1 MKNETNVVYRNKENE
16 IVIASWQDNREMREK
31 GFQFVMTESDY
42 NFAKEQ
48 TQAIINAEPDENIS
62 EQRIEEISAQVRNQ
76 IQKKKEDA
84 LSRVFAALVDAIDEV
99 EVEHD

>member
-1 MKNETNVVYRNKENE
+1 MKNETNVVYRNKKNE

-48 TQAIINAEPDENIS
+48 TQAIINAEPSEAIS
-62 EQRIEEISAQVRNQ
+62 EQRIEEISAQVREQ
-76 IQKKKEDA
+76 IKKKKEDA
-84 LSRVFAALVDAIDEV
+84 LSRVFAALVDAIDEG